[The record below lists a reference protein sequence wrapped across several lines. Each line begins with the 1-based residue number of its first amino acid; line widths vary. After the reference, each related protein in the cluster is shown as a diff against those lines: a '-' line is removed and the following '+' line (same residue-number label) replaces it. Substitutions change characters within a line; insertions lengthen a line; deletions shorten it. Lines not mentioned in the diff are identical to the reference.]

1 MKKIIAIILTSF
13 LMAGMAYAKDKVIEK
28 EIVSITQ
35 NFDKNGN
42 EYTRLLIKEDKQL
55 NGVKYSIDTPVMAFG
70 KIAGIEG
77 LKTGKNLKAVVS
89 EQEYRGNKSY
99 ILRAIIN

>member
-13 LMAGMAYAKDKVIEK
+13 LMAGMAYAKDKIIEK
-28 EIVSITQ
+28 EVVSIAQ
-35 NFDKNGN
+35 KFDKNGN
-42 EYTRLLIKEDKQL
+42 EYHQILIKEDKQL
-55 NGVKYSIDTPVMAFG
+55 NGIKYSVNTPVMAFG

-77 LKTGKNLKAVVS
+77 LETGQNIKAVVS